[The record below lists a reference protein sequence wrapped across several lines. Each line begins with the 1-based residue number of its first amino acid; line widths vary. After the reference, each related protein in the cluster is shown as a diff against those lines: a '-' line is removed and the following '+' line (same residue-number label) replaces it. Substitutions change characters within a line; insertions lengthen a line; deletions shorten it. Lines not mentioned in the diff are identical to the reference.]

1 MASQTRSVPLQIGR
15 VVTLDATGAG
25 EIQLGPDVGGP
36 PTWRVTGVILQT
48 SRPGAAPVPRCE
60 IYRDQTDAQGRQGLT
75 YDGSFASGRCDLTLV
90 RGQVLIARW
99 TGGQLGDVAELTLTG
114 EKIT

>member
-1 MASQTRSVPLQIGR
+1 MAGQPRTVPLQLGR
-15 VVTLDATGAG
+15 TVTLDSAGAG
-25 EIQLGPDVGGP
+25 EIRLGPDVAGP

-48 SRPGAAPVPRCE
+48 SRPGQAPVPRCE

-99 TGGQLGDVAELTLTG
+99 TGGLPGDIAELTLTG
-114 EKIT
+114 DKIS